1 MLKTAPPKPRT
12 QPRVARPL
20 RQAREQGTGRAPRP
34 SAESVLP
41 SPSKDDYWHLSTRP
55 LHILAFLLP
64 VLFCYE
70 VGTLFFLSGSGMVEV
85 VRARVLLAQVFDLFG
100 QAGFHLP
107 PILLAAVLLVWHTFS
122 KDAFRVRSDVVI
134 GMAAES
140 FLWTIPLL
148 VFAMIAGTTVFAATN
163 VGTVDAL
170 PWTSKAT
177 LAMGA
182 GIYEELVFRLV
193 LISLVH
199 AVLVD
204 VMKFRDGAGFVAGA
218 MASALAFTF
227 YHNLRVQG
235 GGVSL
240 RLVFIY
246 FGAGLFFSALFIK
259 RGFGVAVAT
268 HALYD
273 LITLLVLAQSS

>member
-1 MLKTAPPKPRT
+1 MAP
-12 QPRVARPL
+12 VSS
-20 RQAREQGTGRAPRP
+20 RAPADPHRRP
-34 SAESVLP
+34 TPVSVTSQP
-41 SPSKDDYWHLSTRP
+41 KAADDYWHLSTRP

-64 VLFCYE
+64 LLFLYE
-70 VGTLFFLSGSGMVEV
+70 VGTLFFLSGHGVVEV
-85 VRARVLLAQVFDLFG
+85 VRARVLLAQAFDVFG

-107 PILLAAVLLVWHTFS
+107 PVLLAAVLLVWHMFS
-122 KDAFRVRSDVVI
+122 KDPLRVRTDVVI

-148 VFAMIAGTTVFAATN
+148 VFAMIAGTTVFAAT
-163 VGTVDAL
+163 TATSVDAL
-170 PWTSKAT
+170 PWTSKVT
-177 LAMGA
+177 LALGA

-204 VMKFRDGAGFVAGA
+204 AFKMQDRAGFIAGA
-218 MASALAFTF
+218 LVSALAFTF
-227 YHNLRVQG
+227 YHNLRAPD

-240 RLVFIY
+240 RLTLIY
-246 FGAGLFFSALFIK
+246 FGAGVFFSTLFIK

-273 LITLLVLAQSS
+273 LITLLVLAQA